1 MIMQTQ
7 TDKLRIVPLGG
18 LEDVTKNM
26 YVYEYWREGTI
37 RDIVLVDCGVGFLS
51 HLESLGVDSAIPD
64 VSYLFDKKHLIRALL
79 ITHGHEDH
87 IGAIPY
93 VIEKLGFPPI
103 FAPKLAGLLIKE
115 KLEQENITS
124 AKIIHIK
131 HRYDYAFGAIKA
143 RYIHMTHSIP
153 DTTHIVIETL
163 AARVYHGSDF
173 KMDLTP
179 VNTDPPDF
187 AEIVRAGGQGVDLL
201 LSDGLGSER
210 EGYTLSEQVV
220 GTTFRREMLETKGRF
235 FMTTFASN
243 ISRIRQCV
251 TSALEFNRKICFVG
265 SSMKRNTAIAIQEG
279 YLPLKKEQLI
289 PEQDLKR
296 MRPNTVCVILTG
308 SQGEFGSALDKVSTG
323 RNRFIKVQKGDRIF
337 FSSDPIPG
345 NEMHVQD
352 VIENLIEQGAD
363 VIYTAIR
370 DQLHTS
376 GHGSQGDL
384 KLLARLVGAKNL
396 MPIGTT
402 IKHSKAY
409 VNLMKTLGYQDSQL
423 HMVHSGQPIAVTR
436 AGIQM
441 EEKISLKE
449 ILIDG
454 TSIGDVGYRILEER
468 QSLGKEGILVVL
480 VNNGKV
486 ILDSKGFMFNDKKL
500 FAEIVPKVES
510 MLKQTTERKKLE
522 NRIIQE
528 IGGFISAK
536 LQRSPL
542 IIPVIV

>member
-1 MIMQTQ
+1 MN

-26 YVYEYWREGTI
+26 YVYEYWKNGVI
-37 RDIVLVDCGVGFLS
+37 ADIVIIDCGVGFLS

-64 VSYLFDKKHLIRALL
+64 VSYLLDKKHLIRALL

-124 AKIIHIK
+124 AKIVFIK
-131 HRYDYAFGAIKA
+131 HRYDYIFGSIKA

-153 DTTHIVIETL
+153 DTTHIVIDTPS
-163 AARVYHGSDF
+163 ARVYHGSDF

-179 VNTDPPDF
+179 VNADPPDF
-187 AEIVRAGGQGVDLL
+187 AEIVRAGGQGIDLL

-210 EGYTLSEQVV
+210 EGYTLSEQIV

-265 SSMKRNTAIAIQEG
+265 SSMKRNTAIAIEEG
-279 YLPLKKEQLI
+279 YLPLKKDHLI
-289 PEQDLKR
+289 PEQDLKK
-296 MRPNTVCVILTG
+296 MRPNAVCVILTG

-345 NEMHVQD
+345 NEMHIQD

-370 DQLHTS
+370 DALHTS

-409 VNLMKTLGYQDSQL
+409 MNLMKKLGYQDSQL
-423 HMVHSGQPIAVTR
+423 HMLHSGQPIAVTH
-436 AGIQM
+436 AGISM
-441 EEKISLKE
+441 EEKIILKE
-449 ILIDG
+449 ILVDG
-454 TSIGDVGYRILEER
+454 SSVGDVGDRILEER
-468 QSLGKEGILVVL
+468 ESLGKEGILVVL
-480 VNNGKV
+480 VSNGKV
-486 ILDSKGFMFNDKKL
+486 SLDSKGFMFNDRKL
-500 FAEIVPKVES
+500 FGDIIPKVES
-510 MLKQTTERKKLE
+510 MLKQTTDKQKLE
-522 NRIIQE
+522 NRIVQE
-528 IGGFISAK
+528 IGGFISA
-536 LQRSPL
+536 QHARSPL